1 MRKQQL
7 LEAIATGYTDWTDVL
22 ARISPERMVE
32 PNAIGDWSV
41 KDIVA
46 HIAADHRWLAA
57 QIEAAIAGR
66 LPTASACFD
75 QNESPP
81 PEYDIADNQDRNDWN
96 VLRHRDWTL
105 VEVTKEASFVY
116 GWLLGTIGALPEADL
131 TATYTIAGYDNINH
145 LRPATEDDS
154 FQFPLLGLISN
165 YTIEHYPSHVRDV
178 DSWLDR
184 DG

>member
-7 LEAIATGYTDWTDVL
+7 LEAIATGYTGWTDVL

-32 PNAIGDWSV
+32 PDTIGDWSV
-41 KDIVA
+41 KDVIA

-57 QIEAAIAGR
+57 QLDADMQGR
-66 LPTASACFD
+66 LPAASACFG
-75 QNESPP
+75 QNDPPP

-105 VEVTKEASFVY
+105 EAVTGEAGFAY
-116 GWLLGTIGALPEADL
+116 GWLLETIEALPEAQL
-131 TATYTIAGYDNINH
+131 TVTYTIANYDNINH
-145 LRPATEDDS
+145 LRPATDDDD
-154 FQFPLLGLISN
+154 FRFPLWSLISN

-178 DSWLDR
+178 QNWLDH
-184 DG
+184 GS